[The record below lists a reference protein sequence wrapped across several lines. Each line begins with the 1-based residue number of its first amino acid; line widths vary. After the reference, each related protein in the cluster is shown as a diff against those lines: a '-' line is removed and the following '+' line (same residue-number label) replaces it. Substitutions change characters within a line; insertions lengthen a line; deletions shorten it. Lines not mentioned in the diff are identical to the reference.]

1 MMLVHD
7 KGLWNDG
14 KTLVDFTGEF
24 LVSVRKT
31 FLQPFIAQS
40 VVEDT
45 YGQTFQIFL
54 TRSLFLTCV

>member
-1 MMLVHD
+1 MMFIHD
-7 KGLWNDG
+7 KGLRDDG

-24 LVSVRKT
+24 LVSVREA
-31 FLQPFIAQS
+31 FLQLLIAES

-45 YGQTFQIFL
+45 YGQTFQTFL